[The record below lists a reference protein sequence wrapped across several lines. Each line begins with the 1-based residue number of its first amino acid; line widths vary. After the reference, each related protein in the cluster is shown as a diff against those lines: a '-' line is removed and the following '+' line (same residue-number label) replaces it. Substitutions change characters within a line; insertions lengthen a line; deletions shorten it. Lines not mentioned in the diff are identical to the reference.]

1 MSMQGPRW
9 TRRGFLGAGT
19 ASIAGALAPAVAGA
33 AAATKAPAEA
43 VAIAAR
49 PRPSAA
55 QLAWQREELS
65 MFVHFSVNT
74 FTGREWGDGSE
85 SPRVFD
91 PSALDARQWARTA
104 KECGFGSMILTAK
117 HHDGFCLW
125 PTRTTRHSVASSP
138 WRGGRGDVV
147 REFTDACR
155 AEGLGV
161 GFYLSPWDRN
171 MPVYGEGKP
180 YDDRYIE
187 QLTELLTGYGPV
199 VEVWFDG
206 ANGEGPGGKRQQY
219 DWARIHRT
227 VRALQ
232 PEAVIFSD
240 SGPDVRWIGNETGSA
255 GSTCWASVDPAR
267 VPRPGADDP
276 WTGEAL
282 QQGDPYGGTWRPGE
296 TDVSIRPGWFWHAEQ
311 DAHVRGPRNLMN
323 LYFTSVGRNSKL
335 LLNVPPTPQG
345 LFHDND
351 VRALREFARLRR
363 AMLAHDHAAGAA
375 ATASSNAGAA
385 GRATDGDR
393 DSFWSPDGGARSGW
407 LELALP
413 ADAAF
418 DVVRLE
424 EAIAHGQHVSNYRID
439 AWRDGGWQPLTWGT
453 TIGHCKLDRV
463 PVTRTPRL
471 RVAIEHA
478 YDVPRIARVGLYQ
491 SGGES
496 WDRPDYH
503 GGQAHG

>member
-1 MSMQGPRW
+1 MTMQWPRW
-9 TRRGFLGAGT
+9 TRRGFLGAG
-19 ASIAGALAPAVAGA
+19 AAGMAGALVPLAAAGA
-33 AAATKAPAEA
+33 ATSARSAAVIVDAAP
-43 VAIAAR
+43 R

-65 MFVHFSVNT
+65 MFVHFTVNT

-85 SPRVFD
+85 SPAIFD
-91 PSALDARQWARTA
+91 PKALDARQWARTA
-104 KECGFGSMILTAK
+104 KASGFRSMILTAK

-125 PTRTTRHSVASSP
+125 PTKTTTHSVASSP
-138 WRGGRGDVV
+138 WRGGKGDLV

-171 MPVYGEGKP
+171 ARVYGEGKA
-180 YDDRYIE
+180 YDDFYIQ
-187 QLTELLTGYGPV
+187 QLTELLIGYGPV

-206 ANGEGPGGKRQQY
+206 ANGEGPSGKRQQY

-227 VRALQ
+227 VRELQ
-232 PEAVIFSD
+232 PQAVMFSD
-240 SGPDVRWIGNETGSA
+240 AGPDVRWIGNETGSA

-282 QQGDPYGGTWRPGE
+282 QQGDPYGAVWRPGE
-296 TDVSIRPGWFWHAEQ
+296 TDVSIRPGWFWHADQ
-311 DAHVRGPRNLMN
+311 DAKVRTPQNLMN

-335 LLNVPPTPQG
+335 LLNVPPTPDG

-351 VRALREFARLRR
+351 VRALQGFARLRE
-363 AMLAHDHAAGAA
+363 ALLAKDLARGASAKASMGDGAA
-375 ATASSNAGAA
+375 
-385 GRATDGDR
+385 RVVDGDA
-393 DSFWSPDGGARSGW
+393 DSFWTPGGDAREGW
-407 LELALP
+407 LELSLP
-413 ADAAF
+413 PDAEF
-418 DVVRLE
+418 DVIRLE

-439 AWRDGGWQPLTWGT
+439 VWRDDAWQPLTWGT

-463 PVTRTPRL
+463 PSTRTGRL
-471 RVAIEHA
+471 RLVIEHA
-478 YDVPRIARVGLYQ
+478 YAAPRIVRIGLHR
-491 SGGES
+491 SADAA

-503 GGQAHG
+503 GD

>member
-1 MSMQGPRW
+1 MTGNGPRW
-9 TRRGFLGAGT
+9 TRRNVLGAGV
-19 ASIAGALAPAVAGA
+19 AGLAGAMAAPIASTATRE
-33 AAATKAPAEA
+33 AATAPT
-43 VAIAAR
+43 AIAAR
-49 PRPSAA
+49 PRPTAA

-74 FTGREWGDGSE
+74 FTGREWGDGRE
-85 SPRVFD
+85 SPQVFA

-104 KECGFGSMILTAK
+104 KACGFGSMILTAK

-125 PTRTTRHSVASSP
+125 PTKTTRHSVAASP
-138 WRGGRGDVV
+138 WRDGQGDLV
-147 REFTDACR
+147 REFADACR

-161 GFYLSPWDRN
+161 GLYLSPWDRN
-171 MPVYGEGKP
+171 APVYGEGKA
-180 YDDRYIE
+180 YDDFYVE

-206 ANGEGPGGKRQQY
+206 AHGTGTGGKRQRY

-232 PEAVIFSD
+232 PDAMIFSD

-267 VPRPGADDP
+267 VPHPGADDP

-282 QQGDPYGGTWRPGE
+282 QQGDPYGSAWRPGE
-296 TDVSIRPGWFWHAEQ
+296 TDVSIRKGWFWHAEQ
-311 DAHVRGPRNLMN
+311 DARVRSPRNLMT

-351 VRALREFARLRR
+351 VRSLREFARLRE
-363 AMLAHDHAAGAA
+363 AMLAHDHAAGAT
-375 ATASSNAGAA
+375 ATASAESAAA
-385 GRATDGDR
+385 GRAIDGDR
-393 DSFWSPDGGARSGW
+393 DSFWTPGDGARAGW

-418 DVVRLE
+418 DVVCLE

-439 AWRDGGWQPLTWGT
+439 AWRDGGWRPLTWGT
-453 TIGHCKLDRV
+453 TIGHRKLDRV
-463 PVTRTPRL
+463 PLTRTPRL
-471 RVAIEHA
+471 RLTIEHA
-478 YDVPRIARVGLYQ
+478 YDAPRIARVALYR
-491 SGGES
+491 SGGER
-496 WDRPDYH
+496 WDRPDDH
-503 GGQAHG
+503 GEQAHG

>member
-1 MSMQGPRW
+1 MTTLPPHW

-19 ASIAGALAPAVAGA
+19 AALAGALAPAQAHA
-33 AAATKAPAEA
+33 APAA
-43 VAIAAR
+43 CAPPGSSR

-65 MFVHFSVNT
+65 MFVHFSINT

-85 SPRVFD
+85 D
-91 PSALDARQWARTA
+91 PKLFAPAALDARQWARTA
-104 KECGFGSMILTAK
+104 RECGFASMILTAK

-125 PTRTTRHSVASSP
+125 PTKTTAHSVASSP
-138 WRGGRGDVV
+138 WRGGKGDLV

-171 MPVYGEGKP
+171 APVYGEGRA
-180 YDDRYIE
+180 YDDFYIE
-187 QLTELLTGYGPV
+187 QLTELLTGYGAV
-199 VEVWFDG
+199 TELWFDG
-206 ANGEGPGGKRQQY
+206 ANGEGPGGRRQQY

-232 PEAVIFSD
+232 PQAVMFSD
-240 SGPDVRWIGNETGSA
+240 AGPDLRWIGNESGSA

-282 QQGDPYGGTWRPGE
+282 QQGDPHGAVWRPGE
-296 TDVSIRPGWFWHAEQ
+296 TDVSIRPGWFWHADQ
-311 DAHVRGPRNLMN
+311 DARVRTPQNLLG

-335 LLNVPPTPQG
+335 LLNVPPTAQG

-351 VRALREFARLRR
+351 VRALRGFAQLRT
-363 AMLAHDHAAGAA
+363 AMLARDLAAGAA
-375 ATASSNAGAA
+375 ATASSNGASA
-385 GRATDGDR
+385 ARVTDGDR
-393 DSFWSPDGGARSGW
+393 DSFWMSAAGARDGW
-407 LELALP
+407 LELTLP

-418 DVVRLE
+418 DVIRLE
-424 EAIAHGQHVSNYRID
+424 EAIVHGQHVSNYRVD
-439 AWRDGGWQPLTWGT
+439 VWRDGCWQPLAWGT

-463 PVTRTPRL
+463 PLTRTPRL

-478 YDVPRIARVGLYQ
+478 YDVPRIARIGLHR
-491 SGGES
+491 SAGGD
-496 WDRPDYH
+496 WARPDHH
-503 GGQAHG
+503 GDTDA

>member
-1 MSMQGPRW
+1 MTTLPPHW

-19 ASIAGALAPAVAGA
+19 AALAGALAPAPAGA
-33 AAATKAPAEA
+33 TPAACAPPGSS
-43 VAIAAR
+43 R

-65 MFVHFSVNT
+65 MFVHFSINT

-85 SPRVFD
+85 D
-91 PSALDARQWARTA
+91 PQLFAPAALDARQWARTA
-104 KECGFGSMILTAK
+104 RECGFASMILTAK

-125 PTRTTRHSVASSP
+125 PTKTTAHSVASSP
-138 WRGGRGDVV
+138 WRGGKGDLV

-171 MPVYGEGKP
+171 AAVYGEGRA
-180 YDDRYIE
+180 YDDFYIE
-187 QLTELLTGYGPV
+187 QLTELLTGYGAV
-199 VEVWFDG
+199 TELWFDG
-206 ANGEGPGGKRQQY
+206 ANGEGPGGRRQQY

-232 PEAVIFSD
+232 PQAVMFSD
-240 SGPDVRWIGNETGSA
+240 AGPDLRWIGNESGSA

-282 QQGDPYGGTWRPGE
+282 QQGDPHGAVWRPGE
-296 TDVSIRPGWFWHAEQ
+296 TDVSIRPGWFWHADQ
-311 DAHVRGPRNLMN
+311 DARVRTPQNLLG

-335 LLNVPPTPQG
+335 LLNVPPTAQG

-351 VRALREFARLRR
+351 VRALRGFAQLRTT
-363 AMLAHDHAAGAA
+363 MLARDLAAGAA
-375 ATASSNAGAA
+375 ASASSNGAA
-385 GRATDGDR
+385 AARVTDGDR
-393 DSFWSPDGGARSGW
+393 DSFWMPAAGTRDGW

-418 DVVRLE
+418 DVIRLE
-424 EAIAHGQHVSNYRID
+424 EAIVHGQHVSNYRID
-439 AWRDGGWQPLTWGT
+439 AWRDGCWQPLAWGT

-463 PVTRTPRL
+463 PLTRTPRL
-471 RVAIEHA
+471 RVVIEHA
-478 YDVPRIARVGLYQ
+478 YDAPRIARIGLHR
-491 SGGES
+491 SAGGD
-496 WDRPDYH
+496 WARPDHH
-503 GGQAHG
+503 GDTDA